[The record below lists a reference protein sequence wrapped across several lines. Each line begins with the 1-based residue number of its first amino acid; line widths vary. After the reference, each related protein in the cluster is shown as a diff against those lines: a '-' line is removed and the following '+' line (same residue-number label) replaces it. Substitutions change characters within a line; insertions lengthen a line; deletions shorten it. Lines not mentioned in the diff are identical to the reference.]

1 MKHEVLKFEGVQ
13 IEDYLYGGL
22 RDATFSLYRSEAVVI
37 AGLLD
42 SGLVTLTRILGGEMG
57 AFQKGRVFVNGR
69 SFSQLTSEDL
79 NKAGI
84 DRKSVV

>member
-42 SGLVTLTRILGGEMG
+42 SGLVTLN
-57 AFQKGRVFVNGR
+57 RVF
-69 SFSQLTSEDL
+69 
-79 NKAGI
+79 
-84 DRKSVV
+84 